1 MLVKI
6 IPRVG
11 SSLCLIF
18 NQHDCALYFIIER
31 VIVEQVIVEQII
43 VEQIIVVR
51 VMMKITLALFL
62 IRTSIVNYTPR
73 VIGNI
78 HHSSN

>member
-31 VIVEQVIVEQII
+31 VIVEQII

>member
-18 NQHDCALYFIIER
+18 NQHYCALYFIIER
-31 VIVEQVIVEQII
+31 VIVEQII